1 MLFDTPSSV
10 PKVTM
15 ITADEL
21 PPFGAN
27 GELIYF
33 NGNLYVYTD
42 SWQIIGAPKFV
53 RADINLFFA
62 TLPNSSSTIFE
73 MFVSEDTIYD
83 LSDIWFNTE
92 QHLQFSIYVN
102 GDHTAD
108 FSVSS
113 RNGKIECKKG
123 DTLTIRY
130 THCVIS
136 PENIAIFIPGLQG
149 R

>member
-1 MLFDTPSSV
+1 MLFDTPFSV

-53 RADINLFFA
+53 RADIHLFFA

-73 MFVSEDTIYD
+73 MLVPEDTTYD
-83 LSDIWFNTE
+83 LSGVWLNVPSDLE
-92 QHLQFSIYVN
+92 FSLYVD
-102 GDHTAD
+102 GDHAAD
-108 FSVSS
+108 FSVASH
-113 RNGKIECKKG
+113 NGKIECNKG
-123 DTLTIRY
+123 ATLTIRY
-130 THCVIS
+130 THCGMA
-136 PENIAIFIPGLQG
+136 PENVAIFIPGLQEM
-149 R
+149 